1 MIILVL
7 FFLFII
13 NNEANDQQMINIH
26 INEELPLSTI
36 LFTTPNEIIYRL
48 FDSGRNQNSFI
59 SYNTTDRQIVLIH
72 PLDREKLCSEHIC
85 SCLHCQL
92 IVELIEWQSPY
103 RILKL
108 ILHLEDINDH
118 QPRFSSEDYRLNLME
133 NIPIGLEIPLESAYD
148 EDLGENGRISYEL
161 INSNNGP
168 FQLIS
173 KSNGVVVLKVM
184 ENIDREERDLYQYQ
198 LIAYDHGQP
207 RRESSTNFSIIIEVS
222 PSSRNIQDRFI
233 SFRI

>member
-1 MIILVL
+1 MILLVL
-7 FFLFII
+7 FFLFVI
-13 NNEANDQQMINIH
+13 NSEENDQQMINIH
-26 INEELPLSTI
+26 MNEELPLSTI

-59 SYNTTDRQIVLIH
+59 FYNTTDRQIVLIH

-85 SCLHCQL
+85 SCAHCQL
-92 IVELIEWQSPY
+92 IIELIEWQSPY

-133 NIPIGLEIPLESAYD
+133 NIPIGLEVLLESAYD

-161 INSNNGP
+161 SNSTDGP

-173 KSNGVVVLKVM
+173 KSNGVVVLKIIG
-184 ENIDREERDLYQYQ
+184 NLDREERDFYQYQ
-198 LIAYDHGQP
+198 LTAHDHGQP
-207 RRESSTNFSIIIEVS
+207 RRESSINFSITIDVNNSNKIS
-222 PSSRNIQDRFI
+222 KNSFD